1 MKEKDDYKPAGHTRF
16 TMNMREDLH
25 EDLRTYCFVN
35 KENMSSVIEEL
46 IEKHLNKPSSTD
58 KKVIDVKAKDIQVGG
73 NHYKDF
79 KIQPIEYIQAN
90 DLSYCEA
97 NVIKYVT
104 RWRSKNGIEDLR
116 KAKHYIDL
124 LIESEVKEPN
134 LEYLR
139 E

>member
-1 MKEKDDYKPAGHTRF
+1 MKKKDDYKPAGHTRF

-58 KKVIDVKAKDIQVGG
+58 KKGRDVK
-73 NHYKDF
+73 
-79 KIQPIEYIQAN
+79 AN
-90 DLSYCEA
+90 DLSYCKA
-97 NVIKYVT
+97 NVIKYVA
-104 RWRSKNGIEDLR
+104 RWMGKNGIEDLR

>member
-1 MKEKDDYKPAGHTRF
+1 M
-16 TMNMREDLH
+16 
-25 EDLRTYCFVN
+25 
-35 KENMSSVIEEL
+35 
-46 IEKHLNKPSSTD
+46 
-58 KKVIDVKAKDIQVGG
+58 KAKDMQVGG
-73 NHYKDF
+73 NHYKGF

-97 NVIKYVT
+97 NVVKYVP
-104 RWRSKNGIEDLR
+104 RWRGKNGIEDLR

-124 LIESEVKEPN
+124 LIESEVIEPN